1 MTSFTARDAYRPPAA
16 PAVPPI
22 VTLTVNPCI
31 DESTA
36 VDRVIPDRK
45 LRCGPARY
53 EPGGGGINVA
63 RAVRRLGGEA
73 LAIYPAGGATGELLR
88 ALLAAEGVLQ
98 RPLPIT
104 GWTRENFNVLEETTG
119 RQFRFVLPGPE
130 LAASEQETCFA
141 ELELLHPFPR
151 YLVASGSLP
160 PGVPSDFY
168 ARVARLTRERGGRFV
183 LDTSGEAARPALE
196 AGVFLVKPSLR
207 EFQHLTGLADAEES
221 HLVSESKRW
230 ILAGRCEVVVLSLGA
245 AGVLWVSG
253 EATERLAS
261 PTVPVRSTVGAGDS
275 MLAGIVLRLQQGRGL
290 PEAVRFG
297 VAASAATVMNPGTEL
312 CHRADAERLYE
323 PLSPVSPAPEP
334 LPAVEIGEDR
344 P

>member
-1 MTSFTARDAYRPPAA
+1 MSTRRDLDLAGSR

-31 DESTA
+31 DESAA

-45 LRCGPARY
+45 LRCGPPRY

-73 LAIYPAGGATGELLR
+73 LAIYPAGGAAGELLR
-88 ALLAAEGVLQ
+88 SLLAAEGVLQ
-98 RPLPIT
+98 RPLPIA
-104 GWTRENFNVLEETTG
+104 GWTRENFNVCEETTG

-130 LAASEQETCFA
+130 LAAADQETCFA
-141 ELELLHPFPR
+141 ELAALRPFPR
-151 YLVASGSLP
+151 YLVGSGSLP

-221 HLVSESKRW
+221 HLVSESRRW
-230 ILAGRCEVVVLSLGA
+230 IQAGRCEVVVLSLGA

-253 EATERLAS
+253 ESTERLAS
-261 PTVPVRSTVGAGDS
+261 PTVPVRSSVGAGDS

-297 VAASAATVMNPGTEL
+297 VAAGAATVMNPGTEL

-323 PLSPVSPAPEP
+323 QLAARPPAPERMS
-334 LPAVEIGEDR
+334 AVEMTEDR
-344 P
+344 R